1 MILKYK
7 KILWNCRVKRYYST
21 RTTSAF
27 TDFSTFYQVATS
39 SKLCYRTIEIMT
51 HPGNPADKRELVLL
65 KSSWI
70 SEMPFKVELIDYTDI

>member
-1 MILKYK
+1 
-7 KILWNCRVKRYYST
+7 
-21 RTTSAF
+21 
-27 TDFSTFYQVATS
+27 
-39 SKLCYRTIEIMT
+39 MT